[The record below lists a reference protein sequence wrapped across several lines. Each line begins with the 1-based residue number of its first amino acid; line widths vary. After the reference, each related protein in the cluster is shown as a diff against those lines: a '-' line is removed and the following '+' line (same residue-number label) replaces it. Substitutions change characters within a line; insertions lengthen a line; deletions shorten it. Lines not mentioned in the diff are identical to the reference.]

1 MSRITRI
8 GHLLAAASAVAIFFS
23 AQAEESAAP
32 CFERVRATGAVGT
45 VAAEIV
51 EVAIQPEASAGLTVS
66 PRDGLLEVR
75 YPMVFNN
82 VAEGWNW
89 NPLANPAV
97 EDYYAWKYL
106 PLASVVEERG
116 EYDGEDKIG
125 EVEHRRIVWRY
136 DYFLAFAN
144 LYDFYPRSTDDDA
157 GFFALVPAAR
167 VGHIGLRAV
176 ARLIEPWTRESS
188 TFWKATYRK
197 PVDFS
202 LKKRYLM
209 AELLE
214 IRFVDQESGAVLA
227 VLRPQ
232 SQRQ

>member
-1 MSRITRI
+1 MSRNPRI

-23 AQAEESAAP
+23 AQAEESAAH
-32 CFERVRATGAVGT
+32 CFERVRAAGAVGT

-51 EVAIQPEASAGLTVS
+51 EVVVQPETAAGLMVS
-66 PRDGLLEVR
+66 AQDGMAEVR
-75 YPMVFNN
+75 YPMAFNN
-82 VAEGWNW
+82 IAEGWNW
-89 NPLANPAV
+89 NPLARPEV
-97 EDYYAWKYL
+97 EDYYTWKYL
-106 PLASVVEERG
+106 PLQSIVEERG

-125 EVEHRRIVWRY
+125 EVEHRRVVWRY

-144 LYDFYPRSTDDDA
+144 LYDFYPRSTDDDS
-157 GFFALVPAAR
+157 GFAALVPAAR
-167 VGHIGLRAV
+167 AGHVSLRAM
-176 ARLIEPWTRESS
+176 ARLVEPLTRESS

-214 IRFVDQESGAVLA
+214 IRFVDQENGAVLA

-232 SQRQ
+232 PQRQ